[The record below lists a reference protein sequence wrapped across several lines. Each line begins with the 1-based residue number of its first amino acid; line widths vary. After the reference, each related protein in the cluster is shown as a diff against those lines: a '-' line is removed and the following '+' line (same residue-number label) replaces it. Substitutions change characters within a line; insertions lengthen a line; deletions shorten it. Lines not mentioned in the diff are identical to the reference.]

1 MQQQIFFKFSLLI
14 LHDQIKLL
22 AVAIFFSSSLIE
34 EEEQFKKKPMQ
45 NSLCGG
51 MQNIYGSKRMH
62 LSSLYNLNENNIVKL
77 RLYKK
82 DANFLTRFIIV
93 GLTRVFLM
101 FFL

>member
-51 MQNIYGSKRMH
+51 MQNIYASM
-62 LSSLYNLNENNIVKL
+62 N
-77 RLYKK
+77 
-82 DANFLTRFIIV
+82 AIIIT
-93 GLTRVFLM
+93 LQL
-101 FFL
+101 